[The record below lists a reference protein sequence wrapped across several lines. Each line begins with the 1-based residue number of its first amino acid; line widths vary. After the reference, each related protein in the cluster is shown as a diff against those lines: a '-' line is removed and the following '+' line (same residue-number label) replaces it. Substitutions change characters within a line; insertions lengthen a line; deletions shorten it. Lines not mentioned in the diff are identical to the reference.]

1 MSSIA
6 AGTTLT
12 TSLVATGDTSGELLL
27 KTGPSGTTALTIDA
41 SQNVTLLNAPTMAG
55 ITYPST
61 DGTSGEALVT
71 DGSGNLSFGAAGIS
85 KGTAIV
91 FSLVWRK

>member
-6 AGTTLT
+6 AGNTLT
-12 TSLVATGDTSGELLL
+12 TALVATGDTSGELLF
-27 KTGPSGTTALTIDA
+27 KTNGNDTAITIDA
-41 SQNVTLLNAPTMAG
+41 AQNVTLVKAPTMAG
-55 ITYPST
+55 ITYPAT
-61 DGTSGEALVT
+61 DGTSGQALVT